1 MGYAGLMGMR
11 EVASEDVALEWH
23 LTSNLYPAPP
33 RVMIGVAKAAIE
45 AARNGDN
52 HAGIELP
59 EGVSHRIYGT
69 EVPAW
74 VIVDELRLEGFID
87 EEVQ

>member
-11 EVASEDVALEWH
+11 EAASEDVALEWH

-33 RVMIGVAKAAIE
+33 RVMFEVAKKAIE
-45 AARNGDN
+45 AARNGNNDERI
-52 HAGIELP
+52 ALP
-59 EGVSHRIYGT
+59 DGVSHRVYGT

-74 VIVDELRLEGFID
+74 VIVDNFRLEGFID

>member
-11 EVASEDVALEWH
+11 EAASEDVALEWH

-33 RVMIGVAKAAIE
+33 RVMFEVAKKAIE
-45 AARNGDN
+45 AARNGNNDER
-52 HAGIELP
+52 IVLP
-59 EGVSHRIYGT
+59 DGVSHRVYGT

-74 VIVDELRLEGFID
+74 VIVDNFRLEGFID

>member
-11 EVASEDVALEWH
+11 EAASEDVALEWH

-33 RVMIGVAKAAIE
+33 RVMIEVAKKAIE
-45 AARNGDN
+45 AARNGDYEER
-52 HAGIELP
+52 IPLP
-59 EGVSHRIYGT
+59 EGVSHRVYGT
-69 EVPAW
+69 EVPARI
-74 VIVDELRLEGFID
+74 IVDNFRLEGFID